1 MLTRYAGVV
10 LLLLASG
17 VRADPPYAFH
27 GLHVDSVFKDAVGL
41 AEELGGAC
49 QLGTHRRGQVTFAR
63 CDFDA
68 CPEGGPAEPCE
79 SSVLTL
85 GFGSSRIESIRL
97 EAFHSDARLT
107 QAAIIFEGDAD
118 EVAEGLE
125 REFGPPIDSTGDRA
139 GDSWS
144 NSRRLFWRSGGVNM
158 SLLKNRRTIMLTTHR
173 EKKPGELNPVPPV
186 TPGA

>member
-1 MLTRYAGVV
+1 MLTRYAGLA
-10 LLLLASG
+10 LLLLAAV
-17 VRADPPYAFH
+17 VRAAPPYEFH
-27 GLHVDSVFKDAVGL
+27 GLHLDSVFTDAVAL

-49 QLGTHRRGQVTFAR
+49 QLDTHRRGQVTFAR

-68 CPEGGPAEPCE
+68 CPEGGPVEPCE
-79 SSVLTL
+79 SNVLTL
-85 GFGSSRIESIRL
+85 GFDSSRVESIRL
-97 EAFHSDARLT
+97 EAFHPDARLT

-118 EVAEGLE
+118 EVAQGLE
-125 REFGPPIDSTGDRA
+125 RKFGPPIDSTGDRA

-173 EKKPGELNPVPPV
+173 ENQSGEQP
-186 TPGA
+186 AS